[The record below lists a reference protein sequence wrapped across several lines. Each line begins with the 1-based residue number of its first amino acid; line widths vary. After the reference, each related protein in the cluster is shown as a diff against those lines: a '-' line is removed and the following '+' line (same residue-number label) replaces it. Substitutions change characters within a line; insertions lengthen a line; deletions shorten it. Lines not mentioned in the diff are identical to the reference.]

1 MEKLATNLQNHSISG
16 RVLQNCDLN
25 ELKQVLELSFGHWE
39 VFRLLITTM
48 RTIEKNHPIVQP
60 YITEIQDV
68 IDNHPPPPVH
78 QNIPSR
84 SKQSIMEK
92 QVRFI
97 SQFNLFSRDRI

>member
-1 MEKLATNLQNHSISG
+1 MEKLATNLLNHSISG

-25 ELKQVLELSFGHWE
+25 ELKQILELSFGHWE
-39 VFRLLITTM
+39 VFRLLITTL
-48 RTIEKNHPIVQP
+48 RTIEKNQPIVQP

-68 IDNHPPPPVH
+68 IDTHPPLPVH
-78 QNIPSR
+78 QSSSR

-97 SQFNLFSRDRI
+97 SIQFILR